1 MRIKAPELSLE
12 GQFRVVVS
20 SDHDL
25 ANVTQDTGWFN
36 NLITDVG
43 LNRIGSYDSSSATNI
58 LGRFVLGAGSAQP
71 QPTDTALQSPIVRA
85 PGDFVVLTPTSSYDD
100 GYAQYR
106 YRYQFGQGVAQG
118 NLSEIG
124 LQEGSLSGSLWSR
137 ALILNAAGE
146 PTTITVLDTDFLT
159 VYYSLRVYIP
169 KTDSVYNIDV
179 DYDEEGIVPTVATC
193 RPLNANSAN
202 PAVSPSWRFQAFSGN
217 PETFKN
223 GGLSEPTASSP
234 LGSDAGDR
242 VPSSTKEPYVEGSYE
257 MWITHRAG
265 LSQAN
270 SDTLRSFPVNSMLGS
285 WQVEFDPPLIKNNT
299 HTMDLTFGISWAR
312 A

>member
-20 SDHDL
+20 SDPDL
-25 ANVTQDTGWFN
+25 ANVTQDTGWFS

-43 LNRIGSYDSSSATNI
+43 LNRIGSYDSSTSSGI

-71 QPTDTALQSPIVRA
+71 QPADTALQIPIVRA
-85 PGDFVVLTPTSSYDD
+85 PADFTEDSSTSSYED
-100 GYAQYR
+100 GYAQYV

-124 LQEGSLSGSLWSR
+124 LQVDSNGGPLWSR

-169 KTDSVYNIDV
+169 KTDAAYNIDV

-193 RPLNANSAN
+193 RPLNANSAALSN
-202 PAVSPSWRFQAFSGN
+202 ATSWRFQTFRAAAGR
-217 PETFKN
+217 FKN
-223 GGLSEPTASSP
+223 GGLAEATASSP
-234 LGSDAGDR
+234 LGSDAGTT
-242 VPSSTKEPYVEGSYE
+242 VSSPTKKPYVEGSYE

-265 LSQAN
+265 LNDAN

-285 WQVEFDPPLIKNNT
+285 WQVEFDPPLRKNNT